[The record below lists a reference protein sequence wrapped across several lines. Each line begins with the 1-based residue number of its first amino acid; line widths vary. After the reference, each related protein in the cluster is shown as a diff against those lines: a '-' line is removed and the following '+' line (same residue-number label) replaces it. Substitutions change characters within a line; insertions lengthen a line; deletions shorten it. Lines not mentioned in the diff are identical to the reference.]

1 MFKEIFGFEI
11 RYRLRRPAVYIY
23 FLLVLIFSAF
33 SIAKGDVPRGEK
45 EWIDSPVVLS
55 QFSAIMSVF
64 LMIASASIM
73 GMAIYRDLEY
83 GTKEYYLSYPITKPG
98 YFWGRF
104 LGSFVFVAAIGAA
117 TMIGAWLGTRLGPA
131 FHWQSKDNY
140 GNFGLARYCY
150 PYLTL
155 TLPSLFF
162 TSSFFFGLVSAFRNV
177 KVIYSSGT
185 LLFLGY
191 MISSFFLHNS
201 HNQYVI
207 YLTDPFNFNG
217 LRAEVAAWSPDQHNH
232 SLVRMQG
239 LLLQNRIVWTSVA
252 LAGLAI
258 TWFRFSFE
266 RFFSGR
272 QQRRLTSTLN
282 PARPQPPRHPYINLK
297 GSRYNQKSLY
307 TLTRIEIVNIVRD
320 SYFWIILSGGLIF
333 MFFIFWMGPGRYG
346 VPDYPRTSFFMGVFM
361 ETFPFF
367 LFLIIIFYTGET
379 VHREKHTRYHLIN
392 DTLPPPTW
400 VFNTA
405 KLLSLL
411 ALAIGLALVPMLIG
425 IAVQLLKGYPHLN
438 LTQYA
443 SSELVALLPKMIA
456 TVLFCYATHI
466 AIDNKFAAHGVAIT
480 VWTVLYALTSLN
492 YFDYHLLLYS
502 YTPQFWPSDIDG
514 IGHMVRPVLWYQAYW
529 TVAGLLLVLIGSLFY
544 ARGTRTTIREKTV
557 LARQRFRGWTSAGI
571 ITATLLFLNI
581 GGYIY
586 YDVSYLNEYLTNWE
600 KEERAA
606 LTERQLRRYADIPQ
620 PRTTH
625 ISMQLDLYPD
635 IQQETT
641 KALVTLANKTNQTI
655 DSLLVDGDG
664 LDFEVYSNTTK
675 LPYTCPLYFP
685 RGRFD
690 FFRPK
695 KEPSDYRWY
704 RLDNPLKPGDS
715 IQLEVRS
722 TIAHEGFENSL
733 YNANTLHNILF
744 TGGNLPGLGYDK
756 GDELGRADIRREHGL
771 PKKDPDELTHD
782 NPNLVPLD
790 ITVSTSSAHVAL
802 VPGHLEKEWTANDRH
817 YYRYTQNDPGIY
829 APFGILSA
837 RYKTTTSTVTLS
849 DGRPLEVSIFYT
861 PMNNLNLADFQSALK
876 DGLEYYSRSFG
887 PYPFSR
893 LTLMETPVYGPF
905 NVAMQGEIGLIE
917 NLGGWNAD
925 LRGNNKTDYP
935 YYNTAIVLAQQWW
948 GQQVAPNN
956 AKSSPVISKG
966 LAVYSAL
973 RLLRQYR
980 GKDAVSPFLEDLQRT
995 YGWGHRTDFDGE
1007 HDLLHANKPHLWDA
1021 KTPLVLYNLAEYIGA
1036 DSINAALRDFLQ
1048 QWKFRRDTPYA
1059 GVADLYSCLKQ
1070 HIPDSEMSYLKN
1082 AWETSMPIAEL
1093 KLTGS
1098 QPKQSASPTKST
1110 TSQTK
1115 TNTPPTKP
1123 TALTTKPA
1131 TSQTKPTASQ
1141 TKSTASQTKSTTPPT
1156 KPTTSQTKPT
1166 ASPTK
1171 PATAQTKQPQTKPTT
1186 SQTKP
1191 TASPTKSTTS
1201 QTKTNTPPT
1210 KPTTSQTKPTASPT
1224 KPATAQTKPTT
1235 SQTTTPH
1242 KKTSP
1247 L

>member
-23 FLLVLIFSAF
+23 FFLVLIFSAF
-33 SIAKGDVPRGEK
+33 SFAKGDVPRVEK
-45 EWIDSPVVLS
+45 EWIDSPVVLA
-55 QFSAIMSVF
+55 QFSAIMSLF

-73 GMAIYRDLEY
+73 GMAIYRDLEF
-83 GTKEYYLSYPITKPG
+83 GTKEYYLSYPINKPG
-98 YFWGRF
+98 YFWGRY

-131 FHWQSKDNY
+131 FGWQSRDNY
-140 GNFGLARYCY
+140 GSAQLAKYLY
-150 PYLTL
+150 PYLSL

-201 HNQYVI
+201 HNQTII

-217 LRAEVAAWSPDQHNH
+217 LRAEVAGWSPDQHNH

-239 LLLQNRIVWTSVA
+239 LLLQNRILWSSIA
-252 LAGLAI
+252 LTGLAI

-272 QQRRLTSTLN
+272 QQRRATPL
-282 PARPQPPRHPYINLK
+282 PEHVRHQPPRHPYINLK
-297 GSRYNQKSLY
+297 GSGYNRKSLY
-307 TLTRIEIVNIVRD
+307 TLTRIELLNIVRD
-320 SYFWIILSGGLIF
+320 SYLWIILSGGLIF
-333 MFFIFWMGPGRYG
+333 MFFLSWMGPGRYG
-346 VPDYPRTSFFMGVFM
+346 VSDYPRTTFFMGVFM

-367 LFLIIIFYTGET
+367 IFLIIIFYTGET
-379 VHREKHTRYHLIN
+379 VHRENHTRYNLIN

-400 VFNTA
+400 IFNAA

-411 ALAIGLALVPMLIG
+411 ALATGLALAPTLIG
-425 IAVQLLKGYPHLN
+425 LAVQLLKGYPYLN
-438 LTQYA
+438 LSQYA
-443 SSELVALLPKMIA
+443 SSELVAILPKLA
-456 TVLFCYATHI
+456 VTVLFCYAIHI
-466 AIDNKFAAHGVAIT
+466 TIDNKFAAHGVAIT
-480 VWTVLYALTSLN
+480 IWSILFALTTFN

-502 YTPQFWPSDIDG
+502 YTPQFWASDIDG

-529 TVAGLLLVLIGSLFY
+529 TIAGLLMVLIGSLFY
-544 ARGTRTTIREKTV
+544 ARGTRTSLREKAV
-557 LARQRFRGWTSAGI
+557 LARQRNRGWTSAGI
-571 ITATLLFLNI
+571 IGTLLIFLTI

-586 YDVSYLNEYLTNWE
+586 YNVSYKNEYLTNWE

-606 LTERQLRRYADIPQ
+606 ITERQLRRYADIPQ

-641 KALVTLANKTNQTI
+641 MAMVTLANNTNTTI

-664 LDFEVYSNTTK
+664 LDFEVYSNTRK

-695 KEPSDYRWY
+695 QEPSDYRWY
-704 RLDNPLKPGDS
+704 RLDKPLKPGDS
-715 IQLEVRS
+715 VQLGVRS
-722 TIAHEGFENSL
+722 TVAHEGFENSL
-733 YNANTLHNILF
+733 YNANLLHNILF

-756 GDELGRADIRREHGL
+756 GDEIGRNDIRKEHGL
-771 PKKDPDELTHD
+771 PKKDPNELTHS
-782 NPNLVPLD
+782 NPNLITFD
-790 ITVSTSSAHVAL
+790 ITVSTSADHVAL
-802 VPGHLEKEWTANDRH
+802 VPGHLEKEWTANNRH
-817 YYRYTQNDPGIY
+817 YYRYTQNDTGVY
-829 APFGILSA
+829 SPFGILSA
-837 RYKTTTSTVTLS
+837 RYATTTSTVTLP
-849 DGRPLEVSIFYT
+849 DGRPLKVGIFYQ
-861 PMNNLNLADFQSALK
+861 PMNGLNLAHFQSVLK

-905 NVAMQGEIGLIE
+905 SVTMQGEIGLIE
-917 NLGGWNAD
+917 NVGGWNAD
-925 LRGNNKTDYP
+925 LRGNSKADYP
-935 YYNTAIVLAQQWW
+935 YYNTALILAQQWW

-956 AKSSPVISKG
+956 AKSSPVITKG

-973 RLLRQYR
+973 QLMRQYR
-980 GKDAVSPFLEDLQRT
+980 GKDAVTPFLEDLQRT

-1021 KTPLVLYNLAEYIGA
+1021 RTPLVLYNLAEHIGA
-1036 DSINAALRDFLQ
+1036 DSVNAALRDFLQ
-1048 QWKFRRDTPYA
+1048 QWKFRSDTPYA
-1059 GVADLYSCLKQ
+1059 GVTDLYNCLKQ
-1070 HIPDSEMSYLKN
+1070 HTPDSGITYLKN
-1082 AWETSMPIAEL
+1082 AWETSTPIAEL
-1093 KLTGS
+1093 KYTPSTVKPTTPSTSQSKPITPPAKPSTSQSQPITS
-1098 QPKQSASPTKST
+1098 QPKPTPHPKPI
-1110 TSQTK
+1110 TSQQKPPK
-1115 TNTPPTKP
+1115 T
-1123 TALTTKPA
+1123 
-1131 TSQTKPTASQ
+1131 
-1141 TKSTASQTKSTTPPT
+1141 
-1156 KPTTSQTKPT
+1156 
-1166 ASPTK
+1166 
-1171 PATAQTKQPQTKPTT
+1171 
-1186 SQTKP
+1186 
-1191 TASPTKSTTS
+1191 
-1201 QTKTNTPPT
+1201 
-1210 KPTTSQTKPTASPT
+1210 
-1224 KPATAQTKPTT
+1224 
-1235 SQTTTPH
+1235 
-1242 KKTSP
+1242 TSP

>member
-23 FLLVLIFSAF
+23 FFLVLIFSAINF
-33 SIAKGDVPRGEK
+33 AKGAVPAGEK
-45 EWIDSPVVLS
+45 EWIDSPVVLA
-55 QFSAIMSVF
+55 QFSAVMSIF
-64 LMIASASIM
+64 LMVASASIM

-83 GTKEYYLSYPITKPG
+83 GTKEYYLSYPITRPG

-104 LGSFVFVAAIGAA
+104 LGSFLFVAAIGAA

-131 FHWQSKDNY
+131 FGWQPRDRY
-140 GNFGLARYCY
+140 GNAQLTKYLY

-201 HNQYVI
+201 HNQFVI
-207 YLTDPFNFNG
+207 YLSDPFNFNG

-232 SLVRMQG
+232 SLIRMQG
-239 LLLQNRIVWTSVA
+239 LLLQNRILWSAIA

-272 QQRRLTSTLN
+272 QQRRT
-282 PARPQPPRHPYINLK
+282 ARPLEPTRTQPPRHPYINLK
-297 GSRYNQKSLY
+297 GSRYNQKSLFN
-307 TLTRIEIVNIVRD
+307 LTRIELLNIVRD
-320 SYFWIILSGGLIF
+320 SYLWIILSGGLVF

-346 VPDYPRTSFFMGVFM
+346 VPDYPRTTFFMGVFM

-367 LFLIIIFYTGET
+367 LFLIIVFYTGET
-379 VHREKHTRYHLIN
+379 VHREKHTRYNLIN

-425 IAVQLLKGYPHLN
+425 VSVQLLKGYPYLN

-443 SSELVALLPKMIA
+443 SSELVAIMPKLMA
-456 TVLFCYATHI
+456 TVLFCYAIDI

-480 VWTVLYALTSLN
+480 IWTILFALTTLN

-502 YTPQFWPSDIDG
+502 YTPQFWATDIDG
-514 IGHMVRPVLWYQAYW
+514 IGHMARPVLWYQAYW
-529 TVAGLLLVLIGSLFY
+529 TTAGLLLVLIGSLFY
-544 ARGTRTTIREKTV
+544 ARGTRTALREKTF
-557 LARQRFRGWTSAGI
+557 LARQRLRGWTSAGI
-571 ITATLLFLNI
+571 IVATLLFLTI

-586 YDVSYLNEYLTNWE
+586 YNVSYINEYLTSWE

-606 LTERQLRRYADIPQ
+606 LTERQLRPYADIPQ
-620 PRTTH
+620 PKTTH

-641 KALVTLANKTNQTI
+641 KALVTLANKTSSTI

-664 LDFEVYSNTTK
+664 LDFEVYYDGTK
-675 LPYTCPLYFP
+675 RPYTCPLYFP
-685 RGRFD
+685 RGRFSI
-690 FFRPK
+690 FRPHQ
-695 KEPSDYRWY
+695 EASDYRWY
-704 RLDNPLKPGDS
+704 RLDNPLNPGDT

-722 TIAHEGFENSL
+722 TLAHKGFENSL
-733 YNANTLHNILF
+733 FNANTLHNLIF

-756 GDELGRADIRREHGL
+756 GDEIGRNDTRREHGL
-771 PKKDPDELTHD
+771 PKKDPNELTHD
-782 NPNLVPLD
+782 NPNLITFD
-790 ITVSTSSAHVAL
+790 ITVSTSSEQVAL
-802 VPGHLEKEWTANDRH
+802 APGHLEKEWTANNRH
-817 YYRYTQNDPGIY
+817 YYHYTQNNPGLY
-829 APFGILSA
+829 LPFGILSA
-837 RYKTTTSTVTLS
+837 RYATSTSTVTLP
-849 DGRPLEVSIFYT
+849 DGRPLEVSIFYQ
-861 PMNNLNLADFQSALK
+861 PMNNLNLAHFQAALK
-876 DGLEYYSRSFG
+876 DGLDYYSRSFG
-887 PYPFSR
+887 PYPFPR

-905 NVAMQGEIGLIE
+905 SIAMQGEIGLIE
-917 NLGGWNAD
+917 NISGWNAD
-925 LRGNNKTDYP
+925 LSGNNKVDYA
-935 YYNTAIVLAQQWW
+935 YYNTAVVLAEQWW
-948 GQQVAPNN
+948 GQQLAPDN
-956 AKSSPVISKG
+956 AKSSPVITKG

-973 RLLRQYR
+973 QLMRQYR
-980 GKDAVSPFLEDLQRT
+980 GKDAISPFLDDLQRQ

-1007 HDLLHANKPHLWDA
+1007 HDLLHANQPHLWNA

-1048 QWKFRRDTPYA
+1048 QWKFRRDIPYA
-1059 GVADLYSCLKQ
+1059 DVADLYSFLKE
-1070 HIPDSEMSYLKN
+1070 HIPRSEMPYLKN

-1093 KLTGS
+1093 KFSGS
-1098 QPKQSASPTKST
+1098 PSKPALQPTPTSPQPKPISSTPTTTKPKTIST
-1110 TSQTK
+1110 TST
-1115 TNTPPTKP
+1115 
-1123 TALTTKPA
+1123 TTKPK
-1131 TSQTKPTASQ
+1131 TI
-1141 TKSTASQTKSTTPPT
+1141 
-1156 KPTTSQTKPT
+1156 
-1166 ASPTK
+1166 
-1171 PATAQTKQPQTKPTT
+1171 
-1186 SQTKP
+1186 
-1191 TASPTKSTTS
+1191 STTS
-1201 QTKTNTPPT
+1201 TTTKTISTTSTTT
-1210 KPTTSQTKPTASPT
+1210 KPISSIPTTTKPKTISTTSTTTKP
-1224 KPATAQTKPTT
+1224 KPVTRQSNP
-1235 SQTTTPH
+1235 
-1242 KKTSP
+1242 
-1247 L
+1247 

>member
-1 MFKEIFGFEI
+1 MFKEIFAFEI

-23 FLLVLIFSAF
+23 FFLVLIFSAF
-33 SIAKGDVPRGEK
+33 SFAKGDVPIGEK
-45 EWIDSPVVLS
+45 EWINSPVVLA
-55 QFSAIMSVF
+55 QFSAIMSIF
-64 LMIASASIM
+64 LMVASASIM

-104 LGSFVFVAAIGAA
+104 LGSFIFVAAIGAA

-131 FHWQSKDNY
+131 FGWQPKDRY
-140 GNFGLARYCY
+140 GNAQLIKYIY

-201 HNQYVI
+201 HNQFVI

-239 LLLQNRIVWTSVA
+239 LLLQNRILWSSIA

-272 QQRRLTSTLN
+272 QQRRLTSTVN
-282 PARPQPPRHPYINLK
+282 QARPQPPRHPYINLK

-307 TLTRIEIVNIVRD
+307 TLTRIEILNIVRD

-367 LFLIIIFYTGET
+367 LFLIIVFYTGET

-411 ALAIGLALVPMLIG
+411 ALATGLALVPMLLG
-425 IAVQLLKGYPHLN
+425 ISVQLLKGYPHLN

-443 SSELVALLPKMIA
+443 SSELVTLLPKMIA
-456 TVLFCYATHI
+456 TVLFCYAIHI

-480 VWTVLYALTSLN
+480 IWAVLYALTSLN
-492 YFDYHLLLYS
+492 YFDYNLLLYS
-502 YTPQFWPSDIDG
+502 YTPRFWPSDIDG
-514 IGHMVRPVLWYQAYW
+514 IGHMGRPVAWYQAYW
-529 TVAGLLLVLIGSLFY
+529 TTAGLLLVLIGSLFY
-544 ARGTRTTIREKTV
+544 ARGTRTGLREKTV
-557 LARQRFRGWTSAGI
+557 LARQRFRGWTTTGI
-571 ITATLLFLNI
+571 VATLLLFFTI

-586 YDVSYLNEYLTNWE
+586 YNVSYLNEYLTTWE

-606 LTERQLRRYADIPQ
+606 LAERQLRRYADIPQ

-641 KALVTLANKTNQTI
+641 KALVTLANSTNQTI

-664 LDFEVYSNTTK
+664 LDFEVYSNNTK

-695 KEPSDYRWY
+695 QEPSDYRWY
-704 RLDNPLKPGDS
+704 RLGNPLKPGDS

-722 TIAHEGFENSL
+722 TVAHEGFENSL
-733 YNANTLHNILF
+733 YNANILHNILF

-756 GDELGRADIRREHGL
+756 GDELGRNDIRREHGL
-771 PKKDPDELTHD
+771 PKKDPNELTRD
-782 NPNLVPLD
+782 NPNLITLD
-790 ITVSTSSAHVAL
+790 ITVSTSADHIAL
-802 VPGHLEKEWTANDRH
+802 VPGRLEKEWTANDRH
-817 YYRYTQNDPGIY
+817 YYHYLQNSSGVY

-837 RYKTTTSTVTLS
+837 HYKSSATTVTLP
-849 DGRPLEVSIFYT
+849 DGRPLDVGIFYT
-861 PMNNLNLADFQSALK
+861 PMNDLNLADFRSALK
-876 DGLEYYSRSFG
+876 DGLEYYSRNFG
-887 PYPFSR
+887 PYPFPR

-925 LRGNNKTDYP
+925 LSGNNKTDYP
-935 YYNTAIVLAQQWW
+935 YYNIAVVLAQQWW

-973 RLLRQYR
+973 RLVRQYR
-980 GKDAVSPFLEDLQRT
+980 GKDAVTPFLEDLQRT

-1021 KTPLVLYNLAEYIGA
+1021 RTPLVLYNLAEYIGA
-1036 DSINAALRDFLQ
+1036 DSVNAALRDFLQ

-1070 HIPDSEMSYLKN
+1070 HIPDSEISYLKN
-1082 AWETSMPIAEL
+1082 AWETSTPIAEL
-1093 KLTGS
+1093 KHGAS
-1098 QPKQSASPTKST
+1098 QSKPTTTHQQSKPTTSQTITSQQSKST
-1110 TSQTK
+1110 TSQT
-1115 TNTPPTKP
+1115 
-1123 TALTTKPA
+1123 
-1131 TSQTKPTASQ
+1131 
-1141 TKSTASQTKSTTPPT
+1141 TTPQQS
-1156 KPTTSQTKPT
+1156 KPTTSQTITPQQ
-1166 ASPTK
+1166 S
-1171 PATAQTKQPQTKPTT
+1171 KQ
-1186 SQTKP
+1186 S
-1191 TASPTKSTTS
+1191 
-1201 QTKTNTPPT
+1201 
-1210 KPTTSQTKPTASPT
+1210 
-1224 KPATAQTKPTT
+1224 
-1235 SQTTTPH
+1235 TTPH